1 MREWIYEKLNSDG
14 WWFSYHPHL
23 FLLGLNAGIL
33 ALNLYSPSEIQL
45 LRNGAIL
52 AGSIG
57 ITFSLKN
64 LYDTYQWKKQ
74 QAQFRS
80 EMEQFINSLRS
91 DIEAIMNEEMNVSNR
106 DENRSIEIAQ
116 IRIGAFIQSERERHK
131 IGLNVSSS
139 DKT

>member
-1 MREWIYEKLNSDG
+1 MRQWIYEKLSRDE
-14 WWFSYHPHL
+14 WWLSYHPGL
-23 FLLGLNAGIL
+23 LILGLNSVIL
-33 ALNLYSPSEIQL
+33 AWNLYHPQKWQWL
-45 LRNGAIL
+45 TNCLIL
-52 AGSIG
+52 VGSFG
-57 ITFSLKN
+57 IAWSMKII
-64 LYDTYQWKKQ
+64 YGTYQWKKQ

-131 IGLNVSSS
+131 IGLNVSNS